1 MRAELKNSRMHLFCS
16 NVLLGL
22 VLVAIPLDAS
32 FFSECGLGGSLEEP
46 NYRPHSALLKDPPRY
61 PREALKRGTEG
72 FVLVEFTVTENGGV
86 ADATVIESAL
96 SWNSDGMRGDFER
109 AALGSVNQYR
119 FVPATKAGRP
129 ISTAGVRDRV
139 KWFMTPHDPL
149 SFRSDNVR
157 SRITDWQMQGEFE
170 KAIRYLDRR
179 IARSRG
185 DVDRAGYLYLRAQTE
200 DKMGLLDKAIETVRQ
215 SQALYEPARSNLA
228 ARKLRYLAGSLL
240 GSLYAEKE
248 LWSQSVI
255 ERKHALAAVLS
266 SQAPRSA
273 GLVYSAYA
281 ELGIAAIQTKEWCTA
296 HVSLSK
302 AIQLSKQY
310 GRTPRELWIQAYQI
324 AWDEWSKIDVDART
338 LDTET
343 TTMRRIRPLFYLT
356 PQALAESQILMDANK
371 LDEAIDV
378 LNGSLETRE
387 RIYDGGFDGPAYRPH
402 DLAQIYDRLGQAA
415 ALKGDNLQAIDY
427 FEIVAAQ
434 GGNIPEALE
443 SVALYSLA
451 ELYRQ
456 SGRYERAL
464 SAIERGLAIEYDGSL
479 PTPTRALWTGDWSVL
494 KAQVLDQ
501 GGKALVN

>member
-1 MRAELKNSRMHLFCS
+1 MHLFCS
-16 NVLLGL
+16 NVLLGF
-22 VLVAIPLDAS
+22 VLVAIPVDAS
-32 FFSECGLGGSLEEP
+32 FFSECGLGSSLKEP

-72 FVLVEFTVTENGGV
+72 FVLVEFTVTEKGSV
-86 ADATVIESAL
+86 SDATVIESAL
-96 SWNSDGMRGDFER
+96 SLNSDGMRNDFER

-129 ISTAGVRDRV
+129 ISTVGVRDRV

-157 SRITDWQMQGEFE
+157 LKIADWQMQGEFD

-185 DVDRAGYLYLRAQTE
+185 DVDSAGYLYLRAQTE
-200 DKMGLLDKAIETVRQ
+200 DKMGLLDDAIETVRQ
-215 SQALYEPARSNLA
+215 SQALYEPIRGDLA

-273 GLVYSAYA
+273 ELVYKAYA
-281 ELGIAAIQTKEWCTA
+281 ELGIASIQTKDWCTA

-310 GRTPRELWIQAYQI
+310 GRRPRELWIQAYQI
-324 AWDEWSKIDVDART
+324 AWDEWSKIDADAET
-338 LDTET
+338 LDTAT
-343 TTMRRIRPLFYLT
+343 TPTRRIRPLFYLT
-356 PQALAESQILMDANK
+356 PQALAKSQTLIDVNE
-371 LDEAIDV
+371 LDEAIAV

-387 RIYDGGFDGPAYRPH
+387 RIYDGGFDGPGYRPH
-402 DLAQIYDRLGQAA
+402 DLAQIYDRLGQVA
-415 ALKGDNLQAIDY
+415 ALKGDKIQAINY

-434 GGNIPEALE
+434 GNNIPEALE

-456 SGRYERAL
+456 SARYERAL
-464 SAIERGLAIEYDGSL
+464 SAIESGLAINYDGSL
-479 PTPTRALWTGDWSVL
+479 PTPARDSWTGDWSAL

>member
-1 MRAELKNSRMHLFCS
+1 MHLFCS
-16 NVLLGL
+16 NVLIGF
-22 VLVAIPLDAS
+22 VLVAIPMDAS
-32 FFSECGLGGSLEEP
+32 FFSECGLGSSLKEP

-61 PREALKRGTEG
+61 PREALKRGAEG
-72 FVLVEFTVTENGGV
+72 FVLVEFTVTEQGSV

-96 SWNSDGMRGDFER
+96 SLNSDGMRNDFER

-129 ISTAGVRDRV
+129 ISTIGVRDRV

-157 SRITDWQMQGEFE
+157 LKIADWQMQGEFE

-185 DVDRAGYLYLRAQTE
+185 DVDDAGDLYLRAQTE
-200 DKMGLLDKAIETVRQ
+200 DKMGLLDDAIETVRQ
-215 SQALYEPARSNLA
+215 SQALYEPIRGDLA

-273 GLVYSAYA
+273 ELVYKAYA
-281 ELGIAAIQTKEWCTA
+281 ELGIASIQTKNWCTA

-324 AWDEWSKIDVDART
+324 AWDEWSKIDADAET
-338 LDTET
+338 LDTAT
-343 TTMRRIRPLFYLT
+343 TTIRRIRPLFYLT
-356 PQALAESQILMDANK
+356 PQALAKSQTLIDINE
-371 LDEAIDV
+371 LDEAIAV

-387 RIYDGGFDGPAYRPH
+387 RIYDGGFDGPGYRPH
-402 DLAQIYDRLGQAA
+402 DLAQIYDRLGQVA
-415 ALKGDNLQAIDY
+415 ALKGDKIQAINY

-434 GGNIPEALE
+434 GNNIPEALE

-456 SGRYERAL
+456 SARYERAL
-464 SAIERGLAIEYDGSL
+464 SAIESGLAINYDGSL
-479 PTPTRALWTGDWSVL
+479 PTPARDSWTGDWSAL

>member
-1 MRAELKNSRMHLFCS
+1 MHLFCS
-16 NVLLGL
+16 NVLLGF
-22 VLVAIPLDAS
+22 VLVAIPADAS
-32 FFSECGLGGSLEEP
+32 FFPECGLGSSLKGP
-46 NYRPHSALLKDPPRY
+46 SYRPHSALLKDPPRY
-61 PREALKRGTEG
+61 PREALKRGAEG
-72 FVLVEFTVTENGGV
+72 FVLVEFTVTEQGSV

-96 SWNSDGMRGDFER
+96 SLNSDGMRNDFER

-129 ISTAGVRDRV
+129 ISTIGVRDRV

-157 SRITDWQMQGEFE
+157 LKIADWQMQGEFE

-185 DVDRAGYLYLRAQTE
+185 DVDGAGYLYLRAQTE
-200 DKMGLLDKAIETVRQ
+200 DKMGLIDDAIETVRQ
-215 SQALYEPARSNLA
+215 SQALYEPIRGDLA

-248 LWSQSVI
+248 LWSQSLI
-255 ERKHALAAVLS
+255 ELKHALAAVLS

-273 GLVYSAYA
+273 GLVYKAYA
-281 ELGIAAIQTKEWCTA
+281 ELGIAAIQTKDWCTA

-310 GRTPRELWIQAYQI
+310 GRTPRKLWIQAHKI
-324 AWDEWSKIDVDART
+324 AWDEWSKIDADAET
-338 LDTET
+338 FDTET
-343 TTMRRIRPLFYLT
+343 TTIRRIRPLFYLT
-356 PQALAESQILMDANK
+356 PQALAKSQTLIDTNELE
-371 LDEAIDV
+371 EAIAV
-378 LNGSLETRE
+378 LNGSLDTRE
-387 RIYDGGFDGPAYRPH
+387 RIYDGGFDGPGYRPH
-402 DLAQIYDRLGQAA
+402 DLAQIYDRLGQVA
-415 ALKGDNLQAIDY
+415 ALKGDNIQAINY

-434 GGNIPEALE
+434 SNNIPEALE

-456 SGRYERAL
+456 SARYERSL
-464 SAIERGLAIEYDGSL
+464 SAIERGLAINYDGSL
-479 PTPTRALWTGDWSVL
+479 PTPTRDSWTGDWSAL
-494 KAQVLDQ
+494 KARVLDQ
-501 GGKALVN
+501 SGNALVN

>member
-1 MRAELKNSRMHLFCS
+1 MHLFCS
-16 NVLLGL
+16 NVLLGF
-22 VLVAIPLDAS
+22 VLVAIPVDAS
-32 FFSECGLGGSLEEP
+32 FFSECGLGSSLKEP

-72 FVLVEFTVTENGGV
+72 FVLVEFTVTEKGSV

-96 SWNSDGMRGDFER
+96 SLNSDGMRNDFER

-129 ISTAGVRDRV
+129 ISTIGVRDRV

-157 SRITDWQMQGEFE
+157 LKIADWQMQGEFD

-185 DVDRAGYLYLRAQTE
+185 DVDSAGYLYLRAQTE
-200 DKMGLLDKAIETVRQ
+200 DKMGLLDDAIETVRQ
-215 SQALYEPARSNLA
+215 SQALYEPIRGDLA

-248 LWSQSVI
+248 LWSQSLI
-255 ERKHALAAVLS
+255 ELKHALAAVLS

-273 GLVYSAYA
+273 ELVYKAYA
-281 ELGIAAIQTKEWCTA
+281 ELGIASIQTKDWCTA

-310 GRTPRELWIQAYQI
+310 GRTPRELWIQASQI
-324 AWDEWSKIDVDART
+324 AWDEWSKIDADAET
-338 LDTET
+338 LDTAT
-343 TTMRRIRPLFYLT
+343 TTIRRIRPLFYLT
-356 PQALAESQILMDANK
+356 PQALAKSQTLIDINE
-371 LDEAIDV
+371 LDEAIAV

-387 RIYDGGFDGPAYRPH
+387 RIYDGGFDGPGYRPH
-402 DLAQIYDRLGQAA
+402 DLAQIYDRLGQVA
-415 ALKGDNLQAIDY
+415 ALKGDKIQAINY

-434 GGNIPEALE
+434 GNNIPEALE

-456 SGRYERAL
+456 SARYERAL
-464 SAIERGLAIEYDGSL
+464 SAIESGLAINYDGSL
-479 PTPTRALWTGDWSVL
+479 PTPARDSWTGDWSAL

-501 GGKALVN
+501 GGKALVD

>member
-1 MRAELKNSRMHLFCS
+1 MHLFCS
-16 NVLLGL
+16 NVLLGF
-22 VLVAIPLDAS
+22 VLVAIPVDAS
-32 FFSECGLGGSLEEP
+32 FFSECGLGSSLKEP

-72 FVLVEFTVTENGGV
+72 FVLVEFTVTEKGSV

-96 SWNSDGMRGDFER
+96 SLNSDGMRNDFER

-129 ISTAGVRDRV
+129 ISTVGVRDRV

-157 SRITDWQMQGEFE
+157 LKIADWQMQGEFD

-185 DVDRAGYLYLRAQTE
+185 DVDSAGYLYLRAQTE
-200 DKMGLLDKAIETVRQ
+200 DKMGLLDDAIETVRQ
-215 SQALYEPARSNLA
+215 SQALYEPIRGDLA

-273 GLVYSAYA
+273 ELVYKAYA
-281 ELGIAAIQTKEWCTA
+281 ELGIASIQTKDWCTA

-324 AWDEWSKIDVDART
+324 AWDEWSKIDADAET
-338 LDTET
+338 LDTAPT
-343 TTMRRIRPLFYLT
+343 TIRRIRPLFYLT
-356 PQALAESQILMDANK
+356 PQALAKSQTLIDINE
-371 LDEAIDV
+371 LDEAIAV

-387 RIYDGGFDGPAYRPH
+387 RIYDGGFDGPGYRPH
-402 DLAQIYDRLGQAA
+402 DLAQIYDRLGQVA
-415 ALKGDNLQAIDY
+415 ALKGDKIQAINY

-434 GGNIPEALE
+434 GNNIPEALE
-443 SVALYSLA
+443 SVALYTLA

-456 SGRYERAL
+456 SARYERAL
-464 SAIERGLAIEYDGSL
+464 SAIESGLAINYDGSL
-479 PTPTRALWTGDWSVL
+479 PTPARDSWTGDWSAL

-501 GGKALVN
+501 GGKALVD

>member
-1 MRAELKNSRMHLFCS
+1 MHLSCS
-16 NVLLGL
+16 NVLVGL
-22 VLVAIPLDAS
+22 LLVVSPANAS
-32 FFSECGLGGSLEEP
+32 FFSECRVGGSLEEA

-72 FVLVEFTVTENGGV
+72 FVLVEFTITDEGGV
-86 ADATVIESAL
+86 SDATVIESAL
-96 SWNSDGMRGDFER
+96 SLNSDGMRNDFER
-109 AALGSVNQYR
+109 AALGSVSQYR

-129 ISTAGVRDRV
+129 ISTIGVRDRV
-139 KWFMTPHDPL
+139 KWFMTPHDPM

-157 SRITDWQMQGEFE
+157 LKVADWQMQGEFE

-179 IARSRG
+179 IVRSRD
-185 DVDRAGYLYLRAQTE
+185 DVDRAGYVYLRAQTE
-200 DKMGLLDKAIETVRQ
+200 DKMGLLDRAIESVRE
-215 SQALYEPARSNLA
+215 SQALYEPVRGDLA

-240 GSLYAEKE
+240 GRLYAEKE

-273 GLVYSAYA
+273 GLVYNAYA
-281 ELGIAAIQTKEWCTA
+281 DLGIAAIQTKEWCTA
-296 HVSLSK
+296 HMSLAK

-324 AWDEWSKIDVDART
+324 AWDERSKLDTNAKAF
-338 LDTET
+338 DTET
-343 TTMRRIRPLFYLT
+343 KAIRRIRPLFYLT
-356 PQALAESQILMDANK
+356 PQVLSESQILIDADK
-371 LDEAIDV
+371 LDEAMKL
-378 LNGSLETRE
+378 LNASLETRE
-387 RIYDGGFDGPAYRPH
+387 RIYDGGFDGPGYRSH

-415 ALKGDNLQAIDY
+415 ARMGDDRQAIDY
-427 FEIVAAQ
+427 FEVVAAQ
-434 GGNIPEALE
+434 GSNIPEALE

-451 ELYRQ
+451 ELYRR

-464 SAIERGLAIEYDGSL
+464 STIERGRTIDYDGSL
-479 PTPTRALWTGDWSVL
+479 PTPTRDVWAGDWGTLKSRVL
-494 KAQVLDQ
+494 EQ

>member
-1 MRAELKNSRMHLFCS
+1 MHLSCS
-16 NVLLGL
+16 NVLVGL
-22 VLVAIPLDAS
+22 FLVALPADAS
-32 FFSECGLGGSLEEP
+32 FFSECRLGNSLEEP
-46 NYRPHSALLKDPPRY
+46 NYRPHSPLLKDPPRY

-72 FVLVEFTVTENGGV
+72 FVLVEFTVTDKGGV
-86 ADATVIESAL
+86 TDATVIESAL
-96 SWNSDGMRGDFER
+96 SLNSDGMRNDFER

-119 FVPATKAGRP
+119 FVPATKAGHP
-129 ISTAGVRDRV
+129 ISTIGVRDRV

-157 SRITDWQMQGEFE
+157 LKIADWQVQGEFE

-179 IARSRG
+179 IERSRD

-200 DKMGLLDKAIETVRQ
+200 DKMGLLDRAIESVRQ
-215 SQALYEPARSNLA
+215 SQALYEPVRGDLA

-240 GSLYAEKE
+240 GGLYAEKE

-273 GLVYSAYA
+273 GLVYNAYA
-281 ELGIAAIQTKEWCTA
+281 DLGIAAIQTKEWCTA
-296 HVSLSK
+296 HVSLAK

-310 GRTPRELWIQAYQI
+310 GRRPRELWIQAYQI
-324 AWDEWSKIDVDART
+324 AWDERSKVDANAKT

-343 TTMRRIRPLFYLT
+343 RAIRRIRPLFYLT
-356 PQALAESQILMDANK
+356 PQVLADSQILIDANN
-371 LDEAIDV
+371 LDEAIEL

-387 RIYDGGFDGPAYRPH
+387 RIYDGGFDGPGYRSH

-415 ALKGDNLQAIDY
+415 ARMGDNRQAIDY

-434 GGNIPEALE
+434 GNNVPEALE

-451 ELYRQ
+451 ELYRR

-464 SAIERGLAIEYDGSL
+464 STIERGLAINYDGSL
-479 PTPTRALWTGDWSVL
+479 PTPARDVWTGDWSVL
-494 KAQVLDQ
+494 KSQVLEQ